1 MVKIITD
8 STSDITRDLASK
20 LGIKVVPLTV
30 FFGRE
35 SFLDRVEISTQ
46 EFYRRLVGDVFPT
59 TTQPSPGVFA
69 EVYNQLS
76 EETDEI
82 VTLVISSKLSGTYQ
96 SAVNA
101 TGMIKKKNVR
111 VEVID
116 SRNTAMA
123 LGLLAIHA
131 SKLAAGGASFEEVI
145 QSVRERIPRVH
156 PLMYFETLKY
166 LAKGGRIGKAQ
177 GLLGSLLSIKPII
190 TLEDGEVAPVT
201 RVRSK
206 KAGMD
211 HLYKLVSG
219 YGNNIEALAVEHAT
233 TPEDADLFVDRLA
246 DIYPREKIL
255 RSTVSPVLGTY
266 MGPNVVGVFVL
277 EGPGNPGKEA

>member
-8 STSDITRDLASK
+8 STSDITRDLAGK

-35 SFLDRVEISTQ
+35 SFLDRVEISTE

-82 VTLVISSKLSGTYQ
+82 IALVISSKLSGTYQ

-131 SKLAAGGASFEEVI
+131 SRLAAGGASFEHIV
-145 QSVRERIPRVH
+145 QSIRERIPRVH

-211 HLYKLVSG
+211 HLYKLVAG
-219 YGNNIEALAVEHAT
+219 FGDNIEALAVEHAT
-233 TPEDADLFVDRLA
+233 TPEDADQFVDRLA
-246 DIYPREKIL
+246 DIYPRDKIL

-277 EGPGNPGKEA
+277 EGPGQPKKES

>member
-1 MVKIITD
+1 
-8 STSDITRDLASK
+8 
-20 LGIKVVPLTV
+20 
-30 FFGRE
+30 
-35 SFLDRVEISTQ
+35 
-46 EFYRRLVGDVFPT
+46 
-59 TTQPSPGVFA
+59 
-69 EVYNQLS
+69 
-76 EETDEI
+76 
-82 VTLVISSKLSGTYQ
+82 
-96 SAVNA
+96 
-101 TGMIKKKNVR
+101 
-111 VEVID
+111 
-116 SRNTAMA
+116 
-123 LGLLAIHA
+123 
-131 SKLAAGGASFEEVI
+131 
-145 QSVRERIPRVH
+145 
-156 PLMYFETLKY
+156 MYFETLKY

-211 HLYKLVSG
+211 HLYKLVAG

-233 TPEDADLFVDRLA
+233 TPEDADRFVDMLA
-246 DIYPREKIL
+246 DIYPRDQII

>member
-8 STSDITRDLASK
+8 STSDITRDLAKS
-20 LGIKVVPLTV
+20 LGITIVPLTV

-35 SFLDRVEISTQ
+35 SYLDRVEITTE

-69 EVYNQLS
+69 EVYNQLA
-76 EETDEI
+76 EETSEI
-82 VTLVISSKLSGTYQ
+82 VVIVISSKLSGTYE

-101 TGMIKKKNVR
+101 RNMVKKKGVR
-111 VEVID
+111 IEIID
-116 SRNTAMA
+116 SQKTAMA
-123 LGLLAIHA
+123 LGLLAI
-131 SKLAAGGASFEEVI
+131 KAAQMANEGAGIDEI
-145 QSVRERIPRVH
+145 TAAVRERIPKVD
-156 PLMYFETLKY
+156 PIMYFETLKY

-177 GLLGSLLSIKPII
+177 GLVGSLLSIKPII

-211 HLYKLVSG
+211 YLYKFVESNKG
-219 YGNNIEALAVEHAT
+219 NIEAMAIEHAT
-233 TPEDADLFVDRLA
+233 TPDDAEELIERIK
-246 DIYPREKIL
+246 DIYPEDKIY

-266 MGPNVVGVFVL
+266 MGPNVLGVFL
-277 EGPGNPGKEA
+277 LAKQKN